1 MTLIGVFG
9 TVLAIAGTCLV
20 AEGWRECR
28 QARRAGRLATQGVY
42 AVMRHPQY
50 SGALLAALGLA
61 ITQLPL
67 FNALLAVA
75 PMALAAVWLAKRE
88 DRVLFARFGET
99 HRGYRIR
106 VAACMPRRVR
116 WRAAL
121 ASMVND
127 S

>member
-1 MTLIGVFG
+1 MLIDSIGI
-9 TVLAIAGTCLV
+9 VLGLAGLFLL

-50 SGALLAALGLA
+50 SGALIAALGLA
-61 ITQLPL
+61 LSQLPL
-67 FNALLAVA
+67 FNAVLAVV

-88 DRVLFARFGET
+88 DRALFARFGES